1 MKDILL
7 NIGNVGKAAAAAVC
21 VIFLM
26 TACTNQNG
34 QGELDP
40 DQPVSIEIWHYY
52 NGPQKL
58 AFDELVRNFNE
69 TAGQEQGIIVEA
81 FGQGNV
87 NELFQKVH
95 DAVDKKVGAGEV
107 PAVFAAYTDTL
118 YDLDQRGMVADLSSY
133 FTEEELSEYI
143 DAYVEEGRFEETEG
157 LKIFPTA
164 KSTEIM
170 MINQTDWAR
179 FAFDTGAAL
188 KDLDTVE
195 GLVGTSEA
203 YYRWSDAKTPDVP
216 NDGKAM
222 FGRDAMA
229 NYIILGYY
237 QLTGESLFLKEGS
250 TVSFEPDEAAFRK
263 LWDNYYIPY
272 INGWFGSYGRFRS
285 DDTKTGD
292 LIAFVGSTSGAY
304 YFPNQ
309 VMLADDT
316 SYPIEAVVFPAP
328 CFDGA
333 KPSAIQQGA
342 GMAVISSDPK
352 TELAAATF
360 LKWLVNEDR
369 NIDFAV
375 SSAYLPVKK
384 AANDMARIEKS
395 ADYQAL
401 SSAVQDALTV
411 SVSVVNDY
419 DLHYEKAFPGSAE
432 VREVM
437 EYSLSDRASAD
448 RMEILALVKSG
459 TSMEEA
465 VSQYATDQNL
475 QDWYQGFVSEVRVT
489 INGNQ

>member
-1 MKDILL
+1 MKDSI
-7 NIGNVGKAAAAAVC
+7 VKFGKMVAAAVC
-21 VIFLM
+21 VTFLM
-26 TACTNQNG
+26 TACAG
-34 QGELDP
+34 QGDQVELDP
-40 DQPVSIEIWHYY
+40 DNPVSIEIWHYY

-58 AFDELVRNFNE
+58 AFDDLVKNFNE

-95 DAVDKKVGAGEV
+95 DAVDKKVGASEV

-118 YDLDQRGMVADLSSY
+118 YDLDQRGMVADLSRY
-133 FTEEELSEYI
+133 FTKEELAGYV
-143 DAYVEEGRFEETEG
+143 DAYVEEGYFEGTEG
-157 LKIFPTA
+157 LKILPTA

-170 MINQTDWAR
+170 MVNKTDWDP
-179 FAFDTGAAL
+179 FATDTGASMD
-188 KDLDTVE
+188 DLDTIE
-195 GLVGTSEA
+195 GVVATSEA
-203 YYRWSDAKTPDVP
+203 YYRWTDAKTPDVQ

-237 QLTGESLFLKEGS
+237 QLTGEFLFLKEGG

-272 INGWFGSYGRFRS
+272 INGWFGAYGRFRS
-285 DDTKTGD
+285 DDAKTGD
-292 LIAFVGSTSGAY
+292 LIALVGSTAGAY
-304 YFPNQ
+304 YFPEQ
-309 VMLADDT
+309 VTLVDDT
-316 SYPIEAVVFPAP
+316 SYPIEAAVFPAP

-342 GMAVISSDPK
+342 GMAVIASDPK

-360 LKWLVNEDR
+360 LKWFVKEDR

-384 AANDMARIEKS
+384 EANDMERIEKS
-395 ADYQAL
+395 RGFQTL
-401 SSAVQDALTV
+401 SPAVQDALTV
-411 SVSVVNDY
+411 SVGVVNDY
-419 DLHYEKAFPGSAE
+419 KLHYEKAFPGSAE

-437 EYSLSDRASAD
+437 EYSLSDRAVAD
-448 RMEILALVKSG
+448 RAQILALVKSG

-465 VSQYATDQNL
+465 VSQYATDQNF
-475 QDWYQGFVSEVRVT
+475 QDWYQGFIDEVRAKIGV
-489 INGNQ
+489 NQ